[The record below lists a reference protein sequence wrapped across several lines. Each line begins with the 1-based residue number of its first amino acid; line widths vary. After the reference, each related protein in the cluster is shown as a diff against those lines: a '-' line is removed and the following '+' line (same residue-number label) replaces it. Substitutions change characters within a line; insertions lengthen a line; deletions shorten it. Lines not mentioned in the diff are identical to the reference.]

1 MNVTSDYATNINMVI
16 PCTTNAN
23 GIPISVNSLSRNDF
37 RYKLINHFDF
47 CFNTRTSVLLSLSL
61 SKSSSSFFL
70 SL

>member
-37 RYKLINHFDF
+37 REILINHFDILWKHGMVKWPS
-47 CFNTRTSVLLSLSL
+47 RSGLGDPPSL
-61 SKSSSSFFL
+61 
-70 SL
+70 